1 MTQRTPQEAIKA
13 ACDMLGSQ
21 RALAASLGVSP
32 PTVNEWVLGTKP
44 VPAAQAPHIE
54 YLTSGAVPCE
64 ETCPKVPWHFVR
76 GVPPVAMAEPEDA
89 RDLRRLR
96 DEFAGQALQS
106 GAASNWRDNDY
117 KPVDGM
123 SIIDNTARHAYQI
136 ADAMMK
142 ARSA

>member
-1 MTQRTPQEAIKA
+1 MSTRTPEEAVKA

-21 RALAASLGVSP
+21 RALAALLGVAP

-76 GVPPVAMAEPEDA
+76 GVPAVAMAEPEDA

-96 DEFAGQALQS
+96 DEFAGQAMHECMTNTS
-106 GAASNWRDNDY
+106 NPEAAAKR
-117 KPVDGM
+117 
-123 SIIDNTARHAYQI
+123 AYEQ

-142 ARSA
+142 ARIA